1 MLMCVQYNDR
11 ESMLYCW
18 GCQVFM
24 CEECVWENY
33 FKEGYDV
40 VEMIMVVFIKWNQFI
55 KDFVEEKNKLMF

>member
-1 MLMCVQYNDR
+1 
-11 ESMLYCW
+11 
-18 GCQVFM
+18 M

-55 KDFVEEKNKLMF
+55 RDFVEEKNKLMF

>member
-1 MLMCVQYNDR
+1 MFMCVQYNDR

-33 FKEGYDV
+33 LKEGYDV
-40 VEMIMVVFIKWNQFI
+40 VEMIMVVFIK
-55 KDFVEEKNKLMF
+55 